1 MLKLLRVSTYHV
13 NPDHLADR
21 LFACAAK
28 AYDADRERT
37 GDQYMHAAYDIL
49 PHVSPNYCCPT
60 DAAMQAFDALALML
74 ERMDANA

>member
-13 NPDHLADR
+13 NPDYLADR

-28 AYDADRERT
+28 AYDADREHL
-37 GDQYMHAAYDIL
+37 GDKYMRAAYNTL
-49 PHVSPNYCCPT
+49 AHVSRNYCCPT
-60 DAAMQAFDALALML
+60 DAAMRAFDALALML